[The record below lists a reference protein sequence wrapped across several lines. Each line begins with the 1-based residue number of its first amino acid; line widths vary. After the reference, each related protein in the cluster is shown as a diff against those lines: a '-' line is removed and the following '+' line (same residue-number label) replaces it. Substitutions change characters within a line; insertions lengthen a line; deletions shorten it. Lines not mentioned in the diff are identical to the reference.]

1 MPALVAALEM
11 AAENGRAAGFNC
23 RHDAALRHR
32 QRSAVL
38 QTIDG
43 TVTAEHI
50 RHFELGAIH
59 VPGSQK
65 C

>member
-11 AAENGRAAGFNC
+11 AAENGRAARFNC
-23 RHDAALRHR
+23 RHHAALRHR

-43 TVTAEHI
+43 TVAAEHI
-50 RHFELGAIH
+50 RQFELGAIH

>member
-11 AAENGRAAGFNC
+11 AAENSSAAGFNC
-23 RHDAALRHR
+23 RHHAALRHR

-38 QTIDG
+38 QAIG
-43 TVTAEHI
+43 GAVAAEHI
-50 RHFELGAIH
+50 RHFELGTIH